1 MKFVVLNNA
10 SLGYRQ
16 THLSPK
22 KMNKLNAIDLFGLL
36 PDDIKLK
43 IIEHHEDCREIECEC
58 WSCHSCKFKIP
69 NWAFKQ
75 ISNSFGPPPVC
86 PVCCMKYK
94 IMGEFCSAD
103 DDYARENWR
112 NMKEE
117 MNEGV
122 GGFIIKHRYDSFCDV
137 DKYYY
142 TQSPLR
148 NPRTYH
154 TNHKIIVIYL
164 NIIKVNKKTI
174 KYVSAEKM
182 LTGNETISDMKE
194 WFMDC
199 HNSTFAESAWDNP
212 KIGRV
217 NTSNNWDDVE
227 TKGKY
232 YTFNLANIVLLD
244 SDANN
249 NVITRYDSRNELF

>member
-1 MKFVVLNNA
+1 MKFVVVNNA

-22 KMNKLNAIDLFGLL
+22 KMNNLDAVDLFSLL
-36 PDDIKLK
+36 PVDIKLK
-43 IIEHHEDCREIECEC
+43 IIDNHEECREIEMEC
-58 WSCHSCKFKIP
+58 WNCNACKFKIP
-69 NWAFKQ
+69 NGILKE
-75 ISNSFGPPPVC
+75 INKGFGPPPVC
-86 PVCCMKYK
+86 PACCLKYK
-94 IMGEFCSAD
+94 IMGEFCGAD

-122 GGFIIKHRYDSFCDV
+122 GGFIIKHRYNSSFC

-142 TQSPLR
+142 TQSPLI
-148 NPRTYH
+148 NPGDYH

-164 NIIKVNKKTI
+164 NIIKVNKKSI

-182 LTGNETISDMKE
+182 LTGYETISDMKD
-194 WFMDC
+194 WFNHC

-217 NTSNNWDDVE
+217 NTSNNWDEVE

-244 SDANN
+244 TDANK
-249 NVITRYDSRNELF
+249 NVLTRYDRRNALF

>member
-1 MKFVVLNNA
+1 MNNLDA
-10 SLGYRQ
+10 V
-16 THLSPK
+16 
-22 KMNKLNAIDLFGLL
+22 DLFSLL
-36 PDDIKLK
+36 PVDIKLK
-43 IIEHHEDCREIECEC
+43 IIDNHEECREIEMEC
-58 WSCHSCKFKIP
+58 WNCNACKFKIP
-69 NWAFKQ
+69 NGILKE
-75 ISNSFGPPPVC
+75 INKGFGPPPVC
-86 PVCCMKYK
+86 PACCLKYK
-94 IMGEFCSAD
+94 IMGEFCGAD

-122 GGFIIKHRYDSFCDV
+122 GGFIIKHRYNSSFC

-148 NPRTYH
+148 NPGNYH

-164 NIIKVNKKTI
+164 NIIKVNKKSI

-182 LTGNETISDMKE
+182 LTGYETISDMKE
-194 WFMDC
+194 WFNHC

-217 NTSNNWDDVE
+217 NTSNNWDEVE

-244 SDANN
+244 NDANK
-249 NVITRYDSRNELF
+249 NVLTRYDRRNALF